1 VATGQ
6 SLIIVSC
13 LWQAYDHWR
22 GQHEHDLIP
31 KINAFCEKVRPH
43 ADVMWANDHMNEIH
57 NLHDVQPQDLKFY
70 DTVSIVENYDR
81 VYVCGYHAE
90 RCCTMKGW
98 GTQPIGIK
106 GLRCG
111 MIQDLTVWWNH
122 PPDDIALTISARY
135 SDLVSSDWVL
145 ETIC

>member
-1 VATGQ
+1 MGSGKSVIGKEL
-6 SLIIVSC
+6 SKYL
-13 LWQAYDHWR
+13 
-22 GQHEHDLIP
+22 
-31 KINAFCEKVRPH
+31 N
-43 ADVMWANDHMNEIH
+43 
-57 NLHDVQPQDLKFY
+57 LKFY
-70 DTVSIVENYDR
+70 DTVSIVEKYDR

-135 SDLVSSDWVL
+135 SDLVSSNWVL